1 MIKGCERRII
11 YIRDTESPIF
21 KEAYF
26 ILRDGASPKRKDDMV
41 AEAMRI
47 IRERSVGSPSEKKR
61 RKTLSP
67 RPFVHRRVRE
77 AVRLQGNIYETEHI
91 PSPFVL
97 GVLSGIGVFAL
108 GLFITMLIV

>member
-67 RPFVHRRVRE
+67 H
-77 AVRLQGNIYETEHI
+77 
-91 PSPFVL
+91 PFVL

>member
-61 RKTLSP
+61 RMTLSP
-67 RPFVHRRVRE
+67 R
-77 AVRLQGNIYETEHI
+77 
-91 PSPFVL
+91 PFVL

>member
-1 MIKGCERRII
+1 MVKAAQPTLPTVENVRERESSMIKGCERRII

-67 RPFVHRRVRE
+67 RPFV
-77 AVRLQGNIYETEHI
+77 
-91 PSPFVL
+91 L